1 MCPALKI
8 SGVYLVTCG
17 RGDALPV
24 YYVGQTRDFA
34 RRTKEHLY
42 ALRHGK
48 HSNRRLQNT
57 YNAYGVVSIEMLEPC
72 ATDELNDAEQW
83 WIDEMHGHRRVANA
97 AVEARSNRGYKKTDA
112 ARRAQSERQRGQNN
126 PMFGKPWSTERRAE
140 RRASTVGAQNH
151 FYGRAH
157 TDAAKAKMSANAAG
171 RRPEVKAKIAAA
183 LQGRQA
189 PPEVIAKLRACHQ
202 TKPVTCVSPD
212 GCVTT
217 FNSLADA
224 GRAGFHKAHVAEC
237 CNGRRK
243 SHRGFTWSW
252 ANDCLQKKEGFA
264 AARP

>member
-140 RRASTVGAQNH
+140 PLLWYGAHRCRKSKDERQRGGTTAGGKSKDSCGVARKASATRG
-151 FYGRAH
+151 
-157 TDAAKAKMSANAAG
+157 DSKA
-171 RRPEVKAKIAAA
+171 
-183 LQGRQA
+183 
-189 PPEVIAKLRACHQ
+189 
-202 TKPVTCVSPD
+202 TCVSPD
-212 GCVTT
+212 QTRYLRIARRLRHD
-217 FNSLADA
+217 FQQPS
-224 GRAGFHKAHVAEC
+224 
-237 CNGRRK
+237 GRRA
-243 SHRGFTWSW
+243 SGVSQSARSGM
-252 ANDCLQKKEGFA
+252 LQRA
-264 AARP
+264 AKVAPGLHMELGE